1 MLKRKLSILGFSIWK
16 EQERHQANSDNSDVA
31 HRAIVIHQ
39 LLRDAKPEA
48 EVQEWIWQ
56 TETDKLHNHIA
67 LCTIT
72 LHISVYCLH
81 FAHCS
86 LHHSARWPPI
96 EVRCRAEKS
105 ERAEKLCWI
114 ELKTVP
120 KISLSPAHQ
129 NPRILFTVGG
139 QGYALWDGVHWTG
152 DRKSGAK
159 SEKRETENMV
169 PRVKATE
176 SQNASLL
183 KSHSPRAAGSS
194 LSCSDHRHRF
204 EAGHLLACT
213 WLFTISIFSHSGQV
227 RDSLSYASFRVSS
240 A

>member
-1 MLKRKLSILGFSIWK
+1 MK
-16 EQERHQANSDNSDVA
+16 
-31 HRAIVIHQ
+31 
-39 LLRDAKPEA
+39 
-48 EVQEWIWQ
+48 EWIWQ
-56 TETDKLHNHIA
+56 SETNKLHNHIV
-67 LCTIT
+67 LCT
-72 LHISVYCLH
+72 LHISVCSLQFAVFTLH
-81 FAHCS
+81 VAVCS
-86 LHHSARWPPI
+86 LHQSARWPPI
-96 EVRCRAEKS
+96 EVRRRAEKS
-105 ERAEKLCWI
+105 QRAEKLRWI

-129 NPRILFTVGG
+129 NPRILSTVGG
-139 QGYALWDGVHWTG
+139 QGCALWDGVHWRG

-176 SQNASLL
+176 SQNASLF
-183 KSHSPRAAGSS
+183 KSHSARAPGSS

-227 RDSLSYASFRVSS
+227 RDSLSYASCRVSS